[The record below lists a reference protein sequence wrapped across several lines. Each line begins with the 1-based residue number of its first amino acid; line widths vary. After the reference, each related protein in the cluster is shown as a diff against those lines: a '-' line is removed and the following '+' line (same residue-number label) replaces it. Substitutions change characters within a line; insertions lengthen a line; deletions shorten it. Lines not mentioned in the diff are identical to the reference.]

1 MKTAVDSLFLQ
12 LGQPVKY
19 KNNTIRLILIEPDK
33 MVGVGFVNTHSS
45 SHQGQIRISDAPNL
59 KIGDKIETDTDTG
72 KVKHNMLSAVMG
84 TWDGFVNHRGK
95 AATLTWGEGRIKG

>member
-45 SHQGQIRISDAPNL
+45 SHQGRIRISDAPNL
-59 KIGDKIETDTDTG
+59 KIGDKIETDTDIYSVHSEPM
-72 KVKHNMLSAVMG
+72 KDIHNLIWSV
-84 TWDGFVNHRGK
+84 DLICK
-95 AATLTWGEGRIKG
+95 